1 MASKINPF
9 FAKTDVL
16 SLNYDVTSEFNL
28 KDRRLKH
35 QGWGELREDCGW
47 ESSGRTVGGFL
58 GSTHLSLLDA
68 RVDGVQEV
76 CPVLVTL
83 R

>member
-1 MASKINPF
+1 M
-9 FAKTDVL
+9 
-16 SLNYDVTSEFNL
+16 
-28 KDRRLKH
+28 
-35 QGWGELREDCGW
+35 
-47 ESSGRTVGGFL
+47 GGFL

-83 R
+83 RQVSEFLPQELPFVVAHHPLKGRVDIL